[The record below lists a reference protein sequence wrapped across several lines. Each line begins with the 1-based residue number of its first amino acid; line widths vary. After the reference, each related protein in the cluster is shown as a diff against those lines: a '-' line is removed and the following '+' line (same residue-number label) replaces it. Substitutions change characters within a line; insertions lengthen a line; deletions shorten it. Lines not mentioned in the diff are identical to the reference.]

1 MKQQT
6 AKKTIAATLALSIAT
21 MPALSWSGWVDDW
34 MTQKTSTSPS
44 YYEGAKRG
52 YYTGGSFSAR
62 WPNGTDYPVTV
73 TMPSIKSGCGG
84 IDAFL
89 GGFSFMNVDYLVQK
103 LQRILSAAPAAAF
116 DIAMKTLAPQVSDT
130 IKSLEA
136 IADRLNNIQLNDC
149 KAAKALV
156 AVASEPFSPI
166 MSQSVK
172 NEMSNSMNDFM
183 VSSGVNDLYQTS
195 KTNLTAVM
203 NSAMGNAP
211 PVGNVVAQASQGGTA
226 GCPSDIT
233 DIFGGGSV
241 LDNLATKKGMN
252 ANYVKLI
259 RGFIGDVVV
268 QSPTTTNSTYVASYI
283 PPCDKNTDFDTF
295 IDGSAQGKDSAGVC
309 STITDANANL
319 MQYVSTRMQTIST
332 KMKAKQT
339 LDAANDVPFLNA
351 TPLSISLVLKTAIA
365 TNTEGEVI
373 GKLSAVT
380 ARAFA
385 YYMLL
390 DLLQEA
396 TQLQNLSAQIQSQ
409 NKDNKAGA
417 SPSSCQLALL
427 FDGMKNVDQ
436 LTNRTRVL
444 LTTAQQGYANVVN
457 EMNAIEM
464 LVLTMK
470 RFDDTVFS
478 ELAGRF
484 GTGVARR
491 ATGRS

>member
-1 MKQQT
+1 MARNNST
-6 AKKTIAATLALSIAT
+6 RITAATLALAIAG

-34 MTQKTSTSPS
+34 MTQKTTTSPS

-52 YYTGGSFSAR
+52 YYTGGTFSAR
-62 WPNGTDYPVTV
+62 WPNGNDYPVTV
-73 TMPSIKSGCGG
+73 TLPSIKSGCGG

-103 LQRILSAAPAAAF
+103 LQRILSSAPAAAF

-166 MSQSVK
+166 MSNSVK

-183 VSSGVNDLYQTS
+183 VSSGINDMYQTS
-195 KTNLTAVM
+195 KTSMTAVM
-203 NSAMGNAP
+203 NSTMGNP
-211 PVGNVVAQASQGGTA
+211 PPAGNVVAQASQGGTA
-226 GCPSDIT
+226 GCTSDIT

-241 LDNLATKKGMN
+241 LDNLAAKKAMN
-252 ANYVKLI
+252 AEYIKLI

-283 PPCDKNTDFDTF
+283 PPCDKNTDFDAF
-295 IDGSAQGKDSAGVC
+295 IDGTAQGKNSAGAC
-309 STITDANANL
+309 SAITDANANL
-319 MQYVSTRMQTIST
+319 TQYVSTRMQAISAR
-332 KMKAKQT
+332 MKAKQALNT
-339 LDAANDVPFLNA
+339 TSDVPFLNA

-409 NKDNKAGA
+409 NKDSRAGA
-417 SPSSCQLALL
+417 NPSSCQLALL
-427 FDGMKNVDQ
+427 FDGMKNVEQ
-436 LTNRTRVL
+436 LASRTRVL

-478 ELAGRF
+478 ELSGRF

-491 ATGRS
+491 VTGRS

>member
-1 MKQQT
+1 MKR
-6 AKKTIAATLALSIAT
+6 KKSTKVIAATLAVAMT
-21 MPALSWSGWVDDW
+21 AMPALSWSGWVDDW
-34 MTQKTSTSPS
+34 MTQKTATSPS

-52 YYTGGSFSAR
+52 YYTGGTFSAR

-73 TMPSIKSGCGG
+73 TLPSIKSGCGG

-103 LQRILSAAPAAAF
+103 LQRILSSAPAAAF

-136 IADRLNNIQLNDC
+136 IADRLNNVQLNDC

-172 NEMSNSMNDFM
+172 NEMSNSMNDFL

-195 KTNLTAVM
+195 KTNLASVM

-211 PVGNVVAQASQGGTA
+211 PAGNVVAQASQGGTA

-241 LDNLATKKGMN
+241 LDNLAAKKGMN
-252 ANYVKLI
+252 AEYVKLI

-268 QSPTTTNSTYVASYI
+268 QSPTTTQSTYVASYV

-295 IDGSAQGKDSAGVC
+295 IDGTAQGKDSAGVC
-309 STITDANANL
+309 SAVTDANANL
-319 MQYVSTRMQTIST
+319 MRYVSTRMQGISS

-339 LDAANDVPFLNA
+339 LDATTDVPFLNA

-396 TQLQNLSAQIQSQ
+396 TQLQNLSVQIQSQ
-409 NKDNKAGA
+409 NKDNKAGT

-427 FDGMKNVDQ
+427 FDGMKSVEH
-436 LTNRTRVL
+436 LTDRTRVL
-444 LTTAQQGYANVVN
+444 LSTAQQGYANVVG

-470 RFDDTVFS
+470 RFDDTVFT
-478 ELAGRF
+478 ELSSRF
-484 GTGVARR
+484 GSGVARR
-491 ATGRS
+491 AIGRS